1 MKVYIKFI
9 IKSFLKSILFVSLV
23 MLSLVFILN
32 TLNELE
38 FFSNIDVSAYFPI
51 YISLLNSPALLFE
64 MFPFIF
70 LLSTQ
75 LFFIYLFNNNEIQIF
90 KYSGLKNSSILIIIS
105 FVSFF
110 LGLFII
116 LFFYNFSSSLKNIYL
131 EIKSKYSIDGKYLA
145 VITNNGLWIKD
156 VIDGKTSIINA
167 SQIKDEFLINTFIT
181 EFNSDYDVIRNI
193 KSQKIDISNNKWV
206 IHDAKIYKDDT
217 SEEVEFLFKQ
227 SNFNYERIQSLFSNL
242 SSLSL
247 PKLFDLKGN
256 YELLS
261 YSTTEV
267 SIQIHRIFSYPFYLT
282 LMTIFS
288 AIIMF
293 NTKKFKSSSLKIAI
307 GLFFSVIIYYAF
319 NFFNV
324 MGNTERLSIVV
335 SVWLPLLILLLIN
348 FFILYQINEK

>member
-9 IKSFLKSILFVSLV
+9 IITFLRSLFFVTLV
-23 MLSLVFILN
+23 MLSLLFILN

-38 FFSNIDVSAYFPI
+38 FFGNIDVDPYFPI
-51 YISLLNSPALLFE
+51 YMSLLNSPALLFE

-70 LLSTQ
+70 LLATQ
-75 LFFIYLFNNNEIQIF
+75 LFFISLFNNDEIQIF
-90 KYSGLKNSSILIIIS
+90 KYSGLKNSSILKIVS

-110 LGLFII
+110 IGLLII
-116 LFFYNFSSSLKNIYL
+116 FLFYNFSSNLKNIYL
-131 EIKSKYSIDGKYLA
+131 ELKSKYTADGKYLA

-167 SQIKDEFLINTFIT
+167 SKIKDKFLVNTFIT
-181 EFNSDYDVIRNI
+181 EFNADYDVIRNI
-193 KSQKIDISNNKWV
+193 KSKKIDISNNEWV
-206 IHDAKIYKDDT
+206 LIDAKVYKDQ
-217 SEEVEFLFKQ
+217 SSKEIKQ
-227 SNFNYERIQSLFSNL
+227 LIKKSNFNYDRIQSLFSNL

-247 PKLFDLKGN
+247 FKLIDLRKN
-256 YELLS
+256 YLLLN

-267 SIQIHRIFSYPFYLT
+267 DVQIQKIFSYPFYLT
-282 LMTIFS
+282 LMTILS
-288 AIIMF
+288 AVIMF
-293 NTKKFKSSSLKIAI
+293 NTKRFKSSSLKITI

-324 MGNTERLSIVV
+324 MGNTERLSIII

-348 FFILYQINEK
+348 FLILYQINEK